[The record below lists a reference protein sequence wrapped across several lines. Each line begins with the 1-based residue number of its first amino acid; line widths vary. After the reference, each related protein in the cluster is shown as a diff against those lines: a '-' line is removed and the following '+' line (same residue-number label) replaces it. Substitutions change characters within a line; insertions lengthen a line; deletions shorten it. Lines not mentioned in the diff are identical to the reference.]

1 MQDILRKMVLLTS
14 STVDDAG
21 NITKR
26 QSNGE
31 VPDTI
36 GNKRLV
42 LATPQQ
48 LSGSIDPTWQER
60 MLFNPLRESAAA
72 TIITPSLDWWLKGV
86 TFRLNVTLR
95 VLIREVLRIAASP
108 AEHDKLTPTQLEF
121 VTKLLDI
128 DAPVAEF
135 FDKSISGLAAKGEW
149 VFVTIFPKHA
159 GTIDGIKYNRTAHV
173 SFPIFEELLGER
185 KFGKNTALPKGTSLK
200 LASVMRLLLPE
211 IDVVDGY
218 SAGSNSLVAPFCEAS
233 VAAVFK
239 LCACISRQQKLWPD
253 LWPNAETD
261 ADMAER
267 MGIIQYSW
275 MDYLR
280 NTDALVNDIRAMP
293 SVGVPEATEGVADAF
308 TTSARPDTRVAPD
321 RVQQAPVHQPAPP
334 PVHQPYQPPQQQYH
348 QPYQQQPYQQQPY
361 NQQPQRQGGQM
372 TFNDIMANR
381 NRQGGRYG
389 GGGGGYYDDRNDR
402 YNNRGGGGWAR

>member
-128 DAPVAEF
+128 DA
-135 FDKSISGLAAKGEW
+135 
-149 VFVTIFPKHA
+149 
-159 GTIDGIKYNRTAHV
+159 
-173 SFPIFEELLGER
+173 
-185 KFGKNTALPKGTSLK
+185 
-200 LASVMRLLLPE
+200 
-211 IDVVDGY
+211 
-218 SAGSNSLVAPFCEAS
+218 
-233 VAAVFK
+233 
-239 LCACISRQQKLWPD
+239 LCGC
-253 LWPNAETD
+253 T
-261 ADMAER
+261 
-267 MGIIQYSW
+267 
-275 MDYLR
+275 
-280 NTDALVNDIRAMP
+280 
-293 SVGVPEATEGVADAF
+293 
-308 TTSARPDTRVAPD
+308 
-321 RVQQAPVHQPAPP
+321 
-334 PVHQPYQPPQQQYH
+334 
-348 QPYQQQPYQQQPY
+348 
-361 NQQPQRQGGQM
+361 
-372 TFNDIMANR
+372 
-381 NRQGGRYG
+381 
-389 GGGGGYYDDRNDR
+389 
-402 YNNRGGGGWAR
+402 

>member
-239 LCACISRQQKLWPD
+239 LCVCISCQQKLWHD
-253 LWPNAETD
+253 LWPKTETD
-261 ADMAER
+261 PNMAER
-267 MGIIQYSW
+267 IGIIQYIW

-280 NTDALVNDIRAMP
+280 ITDALVNDIRAMP

-389 GGGGGYYDDRNDR
+389 GGGYYDDRNDR